1 MFKRTRP
8 TIHSEIPFD
17 RLKGSKMVFGTLG
30 LMVFLITLCL
40 SGTILLERFLK
51 TWRHETI
58 QGFTA
63 TLPSTSDPQEQ
74 FLQQMEFMK
83 FLKKIPGVLHIEI
96 ITREKRT
103 SIFDQWT
110 YSTSKPPSS
119 QAIEATFC
127 NRVKISFSQIFS
139 TLETNFPTIH
149 LEVGRKS
156 KETFLKIAQ
165 AAQFSIMILAGLI
178 GIAAIFTI
186 AFTTHAGLIIHD
198 QVIEILRL
206 IGAEDRF
213 IAKQFQRYA
222 LNLAVKGGLLGCSLS
237 ALLYFLLLSTF
248 DFSLLS
254 LSSRTFPYVEIWGII
269 AFSPILVAIIIMI
282 STRIT
287 VMLSLSQET

>member
-1 MFKRTRP
+1 MLKRP
-8 TIHSEIPFD
+8 PPPIHSEIPFD

-30 LMVFLITLCL
+30 LMVFLMTLCL
-40 SGTILLERFLK
+40 SGTIFLERILK
-51 TWRHETI
+51 TWRHEAI

-74 FLQQMEFMK
+74 FFQQMEFMK

-96 ITREKRT
+96 VSQEKRT
-103 SIFDQWT
+103 SIFDHWI
-110 YSTSKPPSS
+110 YPTSKPLSS
-119 QAIEATFC
+119 QAIEATFD
-127 NRVKISFSQIFS
+127 NRVKISFSKIFS

-149 LEVGRKS
+149 LEAGRKS

-222 LNLAVKGGLLGCSLS
+222 LNLAVKGGILGFSLS
-237 ALLYFLLLSTF
+237 ALLYFLLLSTV
-248 DFSLLS
+248 DFSLLA

-269 AFSPILVAIIIMI
+269 AFSPILVALIIMI
-282 STRIT
+282 SARTT
-287 VMLSLSQET
+287 VMFSLSQET